1 MSPALSARNHITGR
15 IQQIKAGTVMA
26 EVVLDCG
33 GQPLVAV
40 ITQDS
45 VHRLALKE
53 GDSVHAVIKATDV
66 MISR

>member
-1 MSPALSARNHITGR
+1 MSPTLSARNQITGR
-15 IQQIKAGTVMA
+15 IQQIKVGTVMA

-33 GQPLVAV
+33 GQPIVAV

-45 VHRLALKE
+45 VHRLSLKE
-53 GDSVHAVIKATDV
+53 GDSVYAVIKSTDV